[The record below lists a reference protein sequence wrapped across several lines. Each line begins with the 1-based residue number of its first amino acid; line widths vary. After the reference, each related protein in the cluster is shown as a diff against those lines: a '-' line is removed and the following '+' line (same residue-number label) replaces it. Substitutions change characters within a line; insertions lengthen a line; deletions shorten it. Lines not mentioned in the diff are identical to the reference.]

1 MGMNSQRFIA
11 TRNED
16 CVRCHFCEQYLAC
29 AAPQN
34 GCIGCGACLIACPQ
48 AARQLKARAKPQAAI
63 HFNLDGKS
71 CTVEGS
77 VSVLNALDE
86 LKNSAKGLTDDK
98 EHDQALCG
106 TGGCWHCGVLID
118 GVLTRSCMTPLR
130 EGMQIVTDPEILQ
143 HAESKRIVTLMRPA
157 PHYHP
162 SIFTHGCNYRCGL
175 CHNWDMTFSSTG
187 NALNPTDTVS
197 QLKLNPEED
206 YWIGISGGEP
216 TLNRKWLIETVRELR
231 RAAPDSRIQLDTN
244 ASLLN
249 EGYIDELVEAGIT
262 DVSPDLKAYRLD
274 TFIKVCAVQSAARAR
289 VCLENSW
296 KAVRYLHAVHG
307 QHVFMA
313 VSIPCHPRIHT
324 LTELKE
330 MATTLVEINPEI
342 PVTLIELQPAFRQRD
357 WPRLRPQTMQEA
369 LNIMQT
375 AGLQRVIIQ
384 GGQGIPRAVDP
395 LELNLCSEE
404 F

>member
-1 MGMNSQRFIA
+1 MNSQRFIA
-11 TRNED
+11 TRNDD
-16 CVRCHFCEQYLAC
+16 CVRCHFCEHYLAC

-48 AARQLKARAKPQAAI
+48 AAKQLKPRAKEGSAI
-63 HFNLDGKS
+63 HFSLDGKA
-71 CTVEGS
+71 CMVKGP
-77 VSVLNALDE
+77 VSIRNALKE
-86 LKNSAKGLTDDK
+86 LQKTAKGLTDDDGH
-98 EHDQALCG
+98 EHALCG
-106 TGGCWHCGVLID
+106 TGGCWHCGVLVD

-130 EGMQIVTDPEILQ
+130 EGMHIVTDPEILQ
-143 HAESKRIVTLMRPA
+143 HAEPKRIVTLMRPA

-162 SIFTHGCNYRCGL
+162 SIFTHGCNYRCDL

-187 NALNPTDTVS
+187 NALKPSETVS
-197 QLKLNPEED
+197 QLNLNPEDD

-216 TLNRKWLIETVRELR
+216 TLNRAWLIETVRELR

-244 ASLLN
+244 ASLLTHA
-249 EGYIDELVEAGIT
+249 YIDKLVEAGIT

-274 TFIKVCAVQSAARAR
+274 TFMNVCAVQSAAHAR
-289 VCLENSW
+289 VYLENSW
-296 KAVRYLHAVHG
+296 QAVRYLNTVHG

-330 MATTLVEINPEI
+330 MATALVEINPEI
-342 PVTLIELQPAFRQRD
+342 PVTLIELQPAFRRRD

-369 LNIMQT
+369 MTIMQT

-384 GGQGIPRAVDP
+384 GGQGVPRAVDP
-395 LELNLCSEE
+395 LEIDLCSEA